1 MSEAPALGVVFPV
14 EGDGRSTSATGR
26 AVIADALEV
35 VDTVGARAARD
46 EANWRTGYP
55 LHFRRPVS
63 YTHLDVY
70 KRQELTT
77 GIALKPSLSATIS

>member
-35 VDTVGARAARD
+35 VDPVGARAVRD

-55 LHFRRPVS
+55 LHFRRLVEAGLG
-63 YTHLDVY
+63 TAADAV
-70 KRQELTT
+70 
-77 GIALKPSLSATIS
+77 GIADTCLLYTSRCV